1 MAVMPTL
8 HQFQAD
14 EYRRQSP
21 LLRAH
26 DIKMEEYQ
34 PDSVGQSSV
43 LIYQRRADLPQGWRT
58 IRPEQIR
65 GSTIRQGR
73 MLAGFLNRDP

>member
-1 MAVMPTL
+1 
-8 HQFQAD
+8 
-14 EYRRQSP
+14 
-21 LLRAH
+21 
-26 DIKMEEYQ
+26 MEEYQ
-34 PDSVGQSSV
+34 PDSAGQSSV

-65 GSTIRQGR
+65 GRTIRQGR